1 MTILLVE
8 QNARLAL
15 EVAHRGYVM
24 ESGAITL
31 VGRSERAARRPE
43 VREAYLGED
52 ATDYGDGVGCEVGR
66 VVKLSRV
73 ELVLRQLHFADDRP
87 SRRSTMIGTPQ
98 A

>member
-15 EVAHRGYVM
+15 EVARRGYVM

-31 VGRSERAARRPE
+31 AGEATTLLPTRACARPTSAKSRRDGLTGGE
-43 VREAYLGED
+43 VRLGGEAVGE
-52 ATDYGDGVGCEVGR
+52 
-66 VVKLSRV
+66 
-73 ELVLRQLHFADDRP
+73 ELVLRQPALRDEVALRAE
-87 SRRSTMIGTPQ
+87 STMIGTPQ